1 MKLRLSD
8 WLQWVLMVLLSA
20 LLFACFFRLNDWL
33 FDWLEYVKGVNWVF
47 LPAGFRVLLV
57 LAMGIPGALGIALAT
72 LWLDTQGTS
81 PPPSKVML
89 LTCLASG
96 FGPWLVKFGMERL
109 GLLGQNLAELTSAR
123 LLQFVLLYAAV
134 NAFAHQS
141 IHWFFGQENLQPW
154 INLWPMFTGDLLGA
168 VIVLYSF
175 KLSLPWIKARFG
187 ATA

>member
-57 LAMGIPGALGIALAT
+57 LAMGIPGALGIAVAT

-81 PPPSKVML
+81 PPPSEVML

-123 LLQFVLLYAAV
+123 LLQFVLLYAAF
-134 NAFAHQS
+134 NAICHQLIFWGFS
-141 IHWFFGQENLQPW
+141 PESSRLWLD
-154 INLWPMFTGDLLGA
+154 LWPMFVGDLTGA
-168 VIVLYSF
+168 LVVLYTF
-175 KLSLPWIKARFG
+175 KLSLPWLRSLFQSRA
-187 ATA
+187 